1 MPAET
6 GKRYVCATCGAEVIV
21 TRGGD
26 EVLYCDHGGGQG
38 RAEAEDLDEREGSV
52 AIQLGRR
59 YVDEQSG
66 IQVLCTKAGE
76 GSLFIGEREMEVQ
89 QPRALPSSD

>member
-1 MPAET
+1 M
-6 GKRYVCATCGAEVIV
+6 
-21 TRGGD
+21 
-26 EVLYCDHGGGQG
+26 
-38 RAEAEDLDEREGSV
+38 

-59 YVDEQSG
+59 YMDEKTG

-76 GSLFIGEREMEVQ
+76 GTLECEGRDMEVQ

>member
-1 MPAET
+1 M
-6 GKRYVCATCGAEVIV
+6 
-21 TRGGD
+21 
-26 EVLYCDHGGGQG
+26 
-38 RAEAEDLDEREGSV
+38 

-59 YVDEQSG
+59 YINETTG

-76 GSLFIGEREMEVQ
+76 GTIFVGDEEMQVQ

>member
-1 MPAET
+1 M
-6 GKRYVCATCGAEVIV
+6 
-21 TRGGD
+21 
-26 EVLYCDHGGGQG
+26 
-38 RAEAEDLDEREGSV
+38 

-59 YVDEQSG
+59 YVNEKSG

-76 GSLFIGEREMEVQ
+76 GVLFVGDDEMAVQ